1 MEQMSRQIVF
11 DYIKKKYGVQ
21 PNFPWRRDRTSAVFR
36 HTDNKKWFALMMTVD
51 GEKVGLPAGDPVDV
65 INLKMDDM
73 FYRDLLIR
81 EGGIIPAYH
90 MNRMHWI
97 TVFLNGRM
105 PAERIFELIDISF
118 MATASAKKREKL
130 RPPKEWIIP
139 SNPKFYDV
147 IRAFDEADLIDW
159 KQGAG
164 IRKGDTVFLYVGEPV
179 SAILYQCLVTE
190 TDIPYHFQDKN
201 LTITALMK
209 ISLQKRFRPDRF
221 TFEVLKREYGINA
234 VRGPRGIPYSL
245 SVALKEEPNSEKAH
259 ISHES

>member
-1 MEQMSRQIVF
+1 MNKSELQKHIAEAYSTAP
-11 DYIKKKYGVQ
+11 D
-21 PNFPWRRDRTSAVFR
+21 FPWESTPDAAVYR
-36 HTDNKKWFALMMTVD
+36 HENNRKWFALVMTIPKTRLDIRSDGMVD
-51 GEKVGLPAGDPVDV
+51 IV
-65 INLKMDDM
+65 NLKCEP
-73 FYRDLLIR
+73 LLVGSLR
-81 EGGIIPAYH
+81 SEPGVFPAYH

-164 IRKGDTVFLYVGEPV
+164 IRKGDTVFLYVGAPV